1 MKSIKR
7 KQKRAVENKMG
18 AMLGEFASILG
29 DFLGG
34 VMSAQKSDK
43 IQQKKTSEQTSLE
56 ISKEISFKDLAIL
69 AGRRNNITDFTIKVF
84 KNVNFNG
91 ATFESGSNLH
101 RAYVNRNSSAYIKNV
116 DPKKYVSPKTSADI
130 FFAVVNSV
138 VLNKFNSI
146 INNNITVESI
156 KSFIENKKNIKSPS
170 SEYNELYDTLW
181 EKYDK
186 LNGHV
191 LPLLNI
197 LIMCACVFNYKD
209 TNGNQISQK
218 IKQTYA
224 LQILNKDMKNT
235 DILHVLLGGTVLAG
249 LTNSELEFNLYNFG
263 FQVINNYID
272 FILTHPKESPII
284 KFGDDATEYN
294 TPFFG
299 RKDELNQIKEYFD
312 QGAHIVI
319 ISNSTGGV
327 GKTALAEKF
336 VSTSTNYK
344 IKSKVFMRFNDY
356 NQLVD
361 PQCTTRWLAINNRL
375 NIQFSVDTQ
384 NRINQLVSYQKM
396 HGVSEPEANDSA
408 ITGILKEWDEK
419 AILIIDNANNFD
431 TGLLHDLNKILP
443 NVKIIITTRQQNIK
457 ESNGVKILNL
467 SDLDYENN
475 YKVFCN
481 YYTDKGIAS
490 SNEPYIKQIIDIFKN
505 NTTAIISV
513 AKHLKARNIS
523 VEKFNAIRENLLSYS
538 NNGDNVIK
546 DEAHKSHIIA
556 KELADLFRITELD
569 NTTYFEVF
577 DRMRPILSI
586 MMLVQQEQII
596 VKDLANMLSMED
608 NEINTTLTEMSDYGF
623 IETSSFNI
631 QDDTI
636 ICMHPIIA
644 LAFELYRDRN
654 DKPLEISPETRAC
667 VAHHFLSQW
676 STLPDDLDTILRILS
691 LTEKIEEDIPLPF
704 PNSLTVSKNSTTLLD
719 KDIDTSN
726 IIYCYD
732 DNNIQYKFK
741 FIKSSNNSIILKPLN
756 KIQDMDENS
765 YLICNYDSSN
775 RSISFQQ
782 PYITN

>member
-1 MKSIKR
+1 
-7 KQKRAVENKMG
+7 
-18 AMLGEFASILG
+18 
-29 DFLGG
+29 
-34 VMSAQKSDK
+34 MSAQTKDEK
-43 IQQKKTSEQTSLE
+43 YLRSE
-56 ISKEISFKDLAIL
+56 EISFNDLGYL
-69 AGRRNNITDFTIKVF
+69 TNINPKKFAQSVSNCV
-84 KNVNFNG
+84 KNKQG
-91 ATFESGSNLH
+91 TSNLFRYYDEFTTSQDDIH
-101 RAYVNRNSSAYIKNV
+101 RAYVSKNQNSFTKGKKHYYKPAKAAYFFMAVINCVSSNWFERIFHIEDNTDLLYEYNLNTKKIK
-116 DPKKYVSPKTSADI
+116 
-130 FFAVVNSV
+130 
-138 VLNKFNSI
+138 
-146 INNNITVESI
+146 E
-156 KSFIENKKNIKSPS
+156 FIEIKQRFCNDEDSNYSKLYATLLSIFNDNAKKSKVN
-170 SEYNELYDTLW
+170 DQ
-181 EKYDK
+181 D
-186 LNGHV
+186 
-191 LPLLNI
+191 LLNI
-197 LIMCACVFNYKD
+197 FIMCACIFNYITPD
-209 TNGNQISQK
+209 NNPINVEVNSTFA
-218 IKQTYA
+218 Y
-224 LQILNKDMKNT
+224 QILTTKNKDADNE
-235 DILHVLLGGTVLAG
+235 ILPYLLEGTNFET
-249 LTNSELEFNLYNFG
+249 LTNTNENFSFNLYDVG
-263 FQVINNYID
+263 FNVIKNYID
-272 FILTHPKESPII
+272 FILTHHKESPII
-284 KFGDDATEYN
+284 KFGDDATKYN

-312 QGAHIVI
+312 HGAHIVI

-513 AKHLKARNIS
+513 AKHLKANNIK
-523 VEKFNAIRENLLSYS
+523 VENFNAIREKLLSYS
-538 NNGDNVIK
+538 DNGDNVIK
-546 DEAHKSHIIA
+546 DGAQKSRIIA
-556 KELADLFRITELD
+556 RDLANLFRITELD
-569 NTTYFEVF
+569 YSTNCDVF

-596 VKDLANMLSMED
+596 VKDLANMLPK
-608 NEINTTLTEMSDYGF
+608 NNNINNILSEMSVYGF
-623 IETSSFNI
+623 IETSSSDI

-636 ICMHPIIA
+636 IRMHPIIA

-654 DKPLEISPETRAC
+654 DKPLEISPETRTC
-667 VAHHFLSQW
+667 VAHHFLTKW
-676 STLPDDLDTILRILS
+676 KTLPDDLDTILRILS
-691 LTEKIEEDIPLPF
+691 LAEEIEEDITLPF

-741 FIKSSNNSIILKPLN
+741 FIKYSNNSIILKPLD

-782 PYITN
+782 PCITN